1 MHSVLVPQLR
11 RPALWED
18 MSDGREVWEALDLP
32 KFPHAVMQHDCFGSI
47 ADIERDVSLGPEL
60 TSGTDVSALKAPN
73 AHPRC
78 RTLQRAERLG
88 PPERASHEPAC
99 GGNVA

>member
-11 RPALWED
+11 RPPLWED

-47 ADIERDVSLGPEL
+47 ADIERVATNVSFGP
-60 TSGTDVSALKAPN
+60 
-73 AHPRC
+73 
-78 RTLQRAERLG
+78 
-88 PPERASHEPAC
+88 
-99 GGNVA
+99 